1 MDGAM
6 WGTEKH
12 MAAKKIQYSV
22 SMYANPMHEGDP
34 KKAYA
39 SIQLTGRYST
49 KDLCKHISDHNGLY
63 PRSVVEGV
71 LIQLGSCI
79 RELVL
84 QGYSVVLGEVGT
96 ITPTI
101 SSTGAL
107 SLDKFTSEN
116 ITRMGVNFTPGEVF
130 NNLRD
135 EAVFE
140 QTTTRAAQAAAL
152 EAAKKGLTTADWTPT
167 SDEGEG
173 EEEPEP

>member
-1 MDGAM
+1 M
-6 WGTEKH
+6 
-12 MAAKKIQYSV
+12 
-22 SMYANPMHEGDP
+22 
-34 KKAYA
+34 
-39 SIQLTGRYST
+39 
-49 KDLCKHISDHNGLY
+49 
-63 PRSVVEGV
+63 
-71 LIQLGSCI
+71 
-79 RELVL
+79 
-84 QGYSVVLGEVGT
+84 VLGEVGT

-167 SDEGEG
+167 SDEGEE